1 MIFLGV
7 ILVIL
12 GALLDIS
19 ILFTLGAIL
28 AIVGV
33 VLWILGSLDRPVGR
47 RAHYY

>member
-1 MIFLGV
+1 MIVLGV
-7 ILVIL
+7 ILLVL

-28 AIVGV
+28 AVVGV
-33 VLWILGSLDRPVGR
+33 ALWVLGSLDRPVGR